1 LGIWLRQVPRLRPPS
16 QGLRG
21 FLGPQI
27 FVMKKFITLFVLICT
42 SSIAQAQNFEEFSPQ
57 ARAQIVQIL
66 SQRGDFKSGEI
77 VFAEGPLALFWSPDD
92 GVELKQDRAIYCPG
106 SGHVGY
112 GSFEKGVGM
121 PGRKGYFVLM
131 RVADLNQFLR
141 PGCEAILQ
149 GEAIPDSSFGFLLGV
164 NRMERSGVYGGDDYL
179 VGLEYDYRGW
189 DPRFALFVSAVAN
202 DIKGENSQGVQ
213 RRASVFL
220 LGGAYRWKG
229 LAAGIG
235 LGVVD
240 AMYRQAN
247 ATSISYIDP
256 SSGVSVNLTNGV
268 AHSSHLTYGATL
280 DYEFMVSEM
289 TQKRPFAF
297 TLGPNVR
304 WTMLPEKSGLS
315 SLWSISLA
323 AKILIRSF

>member
-1 LGIWLRQVPRLRPPS
+1 
-16 QGLRG
+16 
-21 FLGPQI
+21 
-27 FVMKKFITLFVLICT
+27 MKKFITLFVLICT

-66 SQRGDFKSGEI
+66 AQRGDFKPGEI

-92 GVELKQDRAIYCPG
+92 LVELKQDRAIYCPG
-106 SGHVGY
+106 AGHVGY

-121 PGRKGYFVLM
+121 PGRPGYFVLM
-131 RVADLNQFLR
+131 RVADLSQFLR
-141 PGCEAILQ
+141 PGCQSILK
-149 GEAIPDSSFGFLLGV
+149 GEATPDSSFGFVFGTS
-164 NRMERSGVYGGDDYL
+164 RMKTVGVYGGDDYL

-189 DPRFALFVSAVAN
+189 DPNLALFVSAVAN
-202 DIKGENSQGVQ
+202 DIKGANAQGVQ

-220 LGGAYRWKG
+220 VGGAYRWKG
-229 LAAGIG
+229 FAAGVG
-235 LGVVD
+235 FGVVD

-247 ATSISYIDP
+247 ATSFSYVDP
-256 SSGVSVNLTNGV
+256 SSGVSVNMSNGV
-268 AHSSHLTYGATL
+268 AHASHLTYGATI
-280 DYEFMVSEM
+280 DYEYLVSEM

-297 TLGPNVR
+297 TLGPNLR

-315 SLWSISLA
+315 SLWSVSLA